1 MKKVSQKRF
10 YADHSKGVAAE
21 RRTRAQEPGD
31 RRGLL
36 AAVQNYTQ
44 VGVNPCRWTGGVAW
58 IDQSAASSCMNTL
71 ELLGRHVAQ
80 RGV

>member
-31 RRGLL
+31 RRG
-36 AAVQNYTQ
+36 
-44 VGVNPCRWTGGVAW
+44 PHHAW
-58 IDQSAASSCMNTL
+58 RRSVWWAILVSASAAP
-71 ELLGRHVAQ
+71 
-80 RGV
+80 